1 MSNRKSGPKLAIV
14 PESVMLRLSGEMAD
28 VLDQL
33 EELQSTAT
41 ELKTRIAD
49 IEAREADD
57 EAEDEMED
65 EVDDEGEE
73 DDEPAVDLKPIE
85 SALSGMKGDMSKLA
99 DAIRHHRHHS
109 QRGCGRQEPD
119 YRNGRRSG

>member
-33 EELQSTAT
+33 EELQSTAA

-49 IEAREADD
+49 IVDAAADRWWH
-57 EAEDEMED
+57 
-65 EVDDEGEE
+65 V
-73 DDEPAVDLKPIE
+73 KPCE
-85 SALSGMKGDMSKLA
+85 RC
-99 DAIRHHRHHS
+99 RHGILL
-109 QRGCGRQEPD
+109 GCAG
-119 YRNGRRSG
+119 

>member
-33 EELQSTAT
+33 EELQSTAA

-49 IEAREADD
+49 IEAREAED
-57 EAEDEMED
+57 EAEDETEATTKAK
-65 EVDDEGEE
+65 
-73 DDEPAVDLKPIE
+73 DDEPAVVASNPSK
-85 SALSGMKGDMSKLA
+85 ALFPA
-99 DAIRHHRHHS
+99 
-109 QRGCGRQEPD
+109 
-119 YRNGRRSG
+119 